1 MKLEAVKVRLR
12 RGDRAVLEARV
23 RAPTT
28 AQRDV
33 LRARIV
39 LLSASGRS
47 TRSIAAEVK
56 AMPRIVSLWRG
67 RYAREGLDGLVT
79 RRRAVRKRKYTA
91 EAGHRI
97 LAVLDQAPPAGYGRW
112 TGKLIAAE
120 LGDVHEQQVWR
131 FLRAQKIDLSGRKS
145 WCQSNDP
152 EFAAKAADIVGLYL
166 APPEQAIVL
175 SVDEK
180 PHIQALE
187 RAQGY
192 LKMPNGRTLTG
203 HSHDYTRHGTSTLF
217 AALDIA
223 SGEITASHYHRRR
236 RVEFL
241 SFMNQ
246 VVAAYPDREIHV
258 VLDNLSTHKP
268 KRDQWLKRHRNV
280 HFHFTPTHASWL
292 NQIEIWFS
300 ILAGKSLQGASFT
313 SVQQLK
319 DHIDAFIKSY
329 NAHAKPFVWT
339 KARVRQ
345 KTLQSRISHA

>member
-1 MKLEAVKVRLR
+1 M
-12 RGDRAVLEARV
+12 LEARV

-28 AQRDV
+28 AQGDV

-39 LLSASGRS
+39 LLAASGRS

-67 RYAREGLDGLVT
+67 RYAREGLVGLMT
-79 RRRAVRKRKYTA
+79 RRRPPRQRKYTA
-91 EAGHRI
+91 QTGRRI
-97 LAVLDQAPPAGYGRW
+97 LSVLDRSPPAGHGRW

-120 LGDVHEQQVWR
+120 RGDVHEQQVWR
-131 FLRAQKIDLSGRKS
+131 FLRAQKIDLSGRKPWCRS
-145 WCQSNDP
+145 WDP
-152 EFAAKAADIVGLYL
+152 AFAAKAADVAGLYL

-217 AALDIA
+217 AALGVA
-223 SGEITASHYHRRR
+223 CGAITAGHYRRRR

-241 SFMNQ
+241 SFMNEI
-246 VVAAYPDREIHV
+246 VAAYPGREMHV

-268 KRDQWLKRHRNV
+268 KRNQWLKRHRNV
-280 HFHFTPTHASWL
+280 RFHVTPTHASWL
-292 NQIEIWFS
+292 NQIEVWFS
-300 ILAGKSLQGASFT
+300 ILTAKSLQGASFT
-313 SVQQLK
+313 SAQQLK

-339 KARVRQ
+339 KTRVRQ
-345 KTLQSRISHA
+345 KNLKPRIAQT

>member
-1 MKLEAVKVRLR
+1 VR
-12 RGDRAVLEARV
+12 G
-23 RAPTT
+23 
-28 AQRDV
+28 
-33 LRARIV
+33 
-39 LLSASGRS
+39 
-47 TRSIAAEVK
+47 
-56 AMPRIVSLWRG
+56 
-67 RYAREGLDGLVT
+67 
-79 RRRAVRKRKYTA
+79 RKYTA
-91 EAGHRI
+91 EAGQRI
-97 LAVLDQAPPAGYGRW
+97 LAVLDRAPPAGHGRW

-145 WCQSNDP
+145 WCQSKDP
-152 EFAAKAADIVGLYL
+152 AFAAKAADIIGLYL

-217 AALDIA
+217 AALEVA
-223 SGEITASHYHRRR
+223 SGAITAGHYRRRR

-241 SFMNQ
+241 SFMNK
-246 VVAAYPDREIHV
+246 VVAAYPDRQIHV

-268 KRDQWLKRHRNV
+268 KRDQWLK
-280 HFHFTPTHASWL
+280 
-292 NQIEIWFS
+292 
-300 ILAGKSLQGASFT
+300 
-313 SVQQLK
+313 
-319 DHIDAFIKSY
+319 DHIDAFINSY

-339 KARVRQ
+339 KTRVSQ
-345 KTLQSRISHA
+345 KSLKTRISHV

>member
-1 MKLEAVKVRLR
+1 MIPEAVKVRLR

-39 LLSASGRS
+39 LLAASGRS

-67 RYAREGLDGLVT
+67 RYAREGMAGLVT
-79 RRRAVRKRKYTA
+79 RRRPTRQRKYTA
-91 EAGHRI
+91 QTGQRI
-97 LAVLDQAPPAGYGRW
+97 LSVLDRPPPAGHGRW

-120 LGDVHEQQVWR
+120 LGDVHAQQVWR

-145 WCQSNDP
+145 WCQSQDP
-152 EFAAKAADIVGLYL
+152 DFAAKAADVVGLYL
-166 APPEQAIVL
+166 APPEQAVVL

-223 SGEITASHYHRRR
+223 SGAVTAGHYRRRR
-236 RVEFL
+236 RVDFL
-241 SFMNQ
+241 SFMNKL
-246 VVAAYPDREIHV
+246 VAAYPGREMHV

-268 KRDQWLKRHRNV
+268 KRDHWLKRHRNV

-292 NQIEIWFS
+292 NQIEVWFS
-300 ILAGKSLQGASFT
+300 ILTGKSLQGASFA

-329 NAHAKPFVWT
+329 NTHAKPFVWT
-339 KARVRQ
+339 RTRVRQ
-345 KTLQSRISHA
+345 KKLKPRISQA

>member
-12 RGDRAVLEARV
+12 RGDRAVLEGRI

-39 LLSASGRS
+39 LLAASGRS
-47 TRSIAAEVK
+47 TRSIAAEVQ

-67 RYAREGLDGLVT
+67 RYAREGLDGLVS
-79 RRRAVRKRKYTA
+79 RRRVVRKRKYTA
-91 EAGHRI
+91 EAGQRI
-97 LAVLDQAPPAGYGRW
+97 LAVLDRPPPAGYGRW
-112 TGKLIAAE
+112 SGKLIAAE

-131 FLRAQKIDLSGRKS
+131 FLRAHKIDLSGRKS

-152 EFAAKAADIVGLYL
+152 EFAAKAADIIGLYL

-217 AALDIA
+217 AALDVA
-223 SGEITASHYHRRR
+223 SGEIMAGHHRRRR

-241 SFMNQ
+241 SFMNK

-258 VLDNLSTHKP
+258 VLDNLNTHKP
-268 KRDQWLKRHRNV
+268 KRDHWLKRHRNV

-300 ILAGKSLQGASFT
+300 ILTGKSLQGASFT

-319 DHIDAFIKSY
+319 DHIDAFITTY
-329 NAHAKPFVWT
+329 NAQAKPFVWT
-339 KARVRQ
+339 KTRIRQ
-345 KTLQSRISHA
+345 KTLKTRISHL